1 MKPYNNLQ
9 EELSRKYYDINIIEE
24 QSIILEMHDF
34 IIQNKKLIFPLLQKL
49 ERYTSLDVERGK
61 FSKKE
66 IQIFNSIPVPEKHKL
81 QKELPVIIYRG
92 VSLSKNFGEK
102 LVKKVKSKKGKLTY
116 TPIYSNY
123 SSWTTDL
130 ETAKSFSEPYS
141 LFPIVFK
148 ATLTDKNN
156 AIDIVT
162 FQLITYSLKHYLD
175 SIRDFSTDQSKL
187 YQIIKNVDKIDEKE
201 ILVFGK
207 IKCDGVIE

>member
-66 IQIFNSIPVPEKHKL
+66 IQIFNSIPVPEKNKL

-130 ETAKSFSEPYS
+130 ESAKSFSEPYS
-141 LFPIVFK
+141 CL
-148 ATLTDKNN
+148 
-156 AIDIVT
+156 
-162 FQLITYSLKHYLD
+162 
-175 SIRDFSTDQSKL
+175 
-187 YQIIKNVDKIDEKE
+187 
-201 ILVFGK
+201 
-207 IKCDGVIE
+207 